1 MMSATSNPNPSAA
14 TASDSASMQFLTFRL
29 GEGEYGFD
37 VQHVQT
43 LRHYDT
49 LGRVGVGPQLIKNV
63 VSMDG
68 AILPLVDMR
77 VPFHP
82 EAPPACTR
90 LSVVMIVA
98 LGESRVAVVTDGTH
112 DLLTLDAGQIAPLQ
126 GSCGWTDDC
135 LIGLATVAERR
146 VVLLDAGHLFGRR
159 GEAARRLVA

>member
-1 MMSATSNPNPSAA
+1 MKSATSNPDLSAA
-14 TASDSASMQFLTFRL
+14 TTPDSASMQFLTFRL
-29 GEGEYGFD
+29 GEGAYGID
-37 VQHVQT
+37 VRHVQA
-43 LRHYDT
+43 LRHFDT
-49 LGRVGVGPQLIKNV
+49 LGRVGVGPNLIKNV

-82 EAPPACTR
+82 VAPPACTR

-98 LGESRVAVVTDGTH
+98 LGESRVAVVTDGPH
-112 DLLTLDAGQIAPLQ
+112 DLLTLDAGQIAPLR

-159 GEAARRLVA
+159 GEAARQLVA

>member
-1 MMSATSNPNPSAA
+1 MNSATSNPNPSAA
-14 TASDSASMQFLTFRL
+14 SASDSAAMQFLTFRL
-29 GEGEYGFD
+29 GDGEYGFD
-37 VQHVQT
+37 VQHVQA
-43 LRHYDT
+43 LRHFDT
-49 LGRVGVGPQLIKNV
+49 LGRVGVGPNLVKNV

-112 DLLTLDAGQIAPLQ
+112 DLLTLAAGQIAPLQ

-135 LIGLATVAERR
+135 LIGLATVAGRR
-146 VVLLDAGHLFGRR
+146 VILLDAGHLFARR
-159 GEAARRLVA
+159 EAAQQLVA